1 LQSIEFSQGYQ
12 DNSSQ
17 WGKIIVYKQV
27 VLGMPMCKR
36 KKLDPFF
43 ITYTNIVLKWI
54 TIFSVR
60 AKTIK
65 SLEENTGV
73 NTYELGLG
81 NRTNK

>member
-1 LQSIEFSQGYQ
+1 
-12 DNSSQ
+12 
-17 WGKIIVYKQV
+17 
-27 VLGMPMCKR
+27 MPMCKR

-43 ITYTNIVLKWI
+43 TTYTNIDSKWI

-73 NTYELGLG
+73 NTCELELG
-81 NRTNK
+81 NRTNNK

>member
-1 LQSIEFSQGYQ
+1 
-12 DNSSQ
+12 
-17 WGKIIVYKQV
+17 
-27 VLGMPMCKR
+27 MPMCKR

-65 SLEENTGV
+65 SLEENTGI